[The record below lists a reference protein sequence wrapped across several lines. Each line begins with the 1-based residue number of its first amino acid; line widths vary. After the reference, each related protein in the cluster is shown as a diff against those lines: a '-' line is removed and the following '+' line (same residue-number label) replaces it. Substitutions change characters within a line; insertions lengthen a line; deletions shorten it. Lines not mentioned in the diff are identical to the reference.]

1 MKRKQ
6 WLAYILALCISIAI
20 STYMIPAS
28 AVYKIVSETQLQV
41 YYERHKDEQNF
52 QNCFVWP
59 EEVAFLGEFKSIE
72 TANYDQLAFR
82 YNLDSSMD
90 DGSTERILLA
100 IYVGSLDMEAFLSNL
115 HANHVGKIELIPLE
129 MDYTL
134 ENMCEL
140 GDDNDYGSWYS
151 VKRGKLEFI
160 YESCFFSYIVWEQNG
175 KTFRLEAYFQEWLGH
190 SDHIFSD
197 LLSTEPEPFLEAQRQ
212 LLNIGNPNPVP
223 PEPEKACGG
232 SHVYDTQWDYD
243 RNTHWYPCICGV
255 KSSQGFHTDED
266 ENGQCD
272 TCQYQ
277 MRREE
282 VQEPTAPP
290 AQPTTPTG
298 PVAQP
303 TEPTQ
308 PPTASP
314 TTPAT
319 QPPPTPA
326 EPNTPNAGL
335 WIGVGSGIVCVA
347 AVAVVLL
354 LRKKKH
360 T

>member
-1 MKRKQ
+1 MRK
-6 WLAYILALCISIAI
+6 LFAFLLIISIVM
-20 STYMIPAS
+20 SVCMRPVAS
-28 AVYKIVSETQLQV
+28 ASGTAAYVTESDLQIC
-41 YYERHKDEQNF
+41 YERHKDDPNF
-52 QNCFVWP
+52 RDYFVWP
-59 EEVAFLGEFKSIE
+59 EEVAFLGEFRGVEVGWPSPLLLRYYMDFALEDTSVKTIILTIFAGSVDMEKILSSNFVKKIE
-72 TANYDQLAFR
+72 FVPAEMNYTGE
-82 YNLDSSMD
+82 SMLKL
-90 DGSTERILLA
+90 DGSDKDR
-100 IYVGSLDMEAFLSNL
+100 
-115 HANHVGKIELIPLE
+115 EL
-129 MDYTL
+129 
-134 ENMCEL
+134 
-140 GDDNDYGSWYS
+140 WYS
-151 VKRGKLEFI
+151 VKRGKLEYI
-160 YESCFFSYIVWEQNG
+160 YENLYLTYIIWEQNDR
-175 KTFRLEAYFQEWLGH
+175 TFRLRAYDLDELVGH
-190 SDHIFSD
+190 SDNIFHD
-197 LLSTEPEPFLEAQRQ
+197 LVSMEVEPFLEAQRQ

-290 AQPTTPTG
+290 AQPPAPTG

-326 EPNTPNAGL
+326 EPNTPNAGP